1 MEPLIF
7 TVAMAKAGAIL
18 ALSLVVFA
26 IGKSPLFRM
35 DRAGAA
41 IVGAAL
47 MVGLGVMT
55 IDEAAK
61 AVDART
67 IVVLFSMMIVASSLR
82 IAGFFHVLGAF
93 LTKRLTSKRQLLL
106 AVILAGGLLSA
117 FFINDIVC
125 LMFTPVV
132 LALCHR
138 RRLPP
143 VPFLIG
149 LATASNIGSVGT
161 LIGNPQN
168 ILIGSLSGISFARYM
183 LVAFP
188 LAVFGLAADYLFV
201 CRVFRADLAGP
212 LPEAAPVAAAR
223 HVFLIKKNVAVVI
236 LILAGFLLGAEA
248 AIVAALGAAVLLVTR
263 RVKPEKVYAGIDFNL
278 LVIFAGLFV
287 IIGGVEQSGLMGWLL
302 DRLHAIDFRSFP
314 VFAGMTVV
322 LSNIVSNVP
331 AVLLLK
337 FLVPAGASL
346 NWWAGMAVFSTLAG
360 NLTLVGSVANLIVVE
375 IARRAGVR
383 VGFFDYFK
391 VGFPLTVA
399 LCLVSLAYFL
409 LLI

>member
-1 MEPLIF
+1 MS
-7 TVAMAKAGAIL
+7 MAEAAAIL
-18 ALSLVVFA
+18 FLSLLVFA
-26 IGKSPLFRM
+26 VGKSPVFRM

-47 MVGLGVMT
+47 MVGLGVLT
-55 IDEAAK
+55 IDEAAR

-82 IAGFFHVLGAF
+82 ISGFFHEVGTF
-93 LTKRLTSKRQLLL
+93 MTKRLRTRRHVLL
-106 AVILAGGLLSA
+106 AVILTSGLLSA

-125 LMFTPVV
+125 LMFTPIV
-132 LALCHR
+132 LMVCHR
-138 RRLPP
+138 WRLPP
-143 VPFLIG
+143 VPYLIG

-168 ILIGSLSGISFARYM
+168 ILIGSLSGISFARY
-183 LVAFP
+183 LAVAFP
-188 LAVFGLAADYLFV
+188 LAVVGLAVDYLFV
-201 CRVFRADLAGP
+201 ARIFRSDLAGP
-212 LPEAAPVAAAR
+212 LPEAAPVEAAR
-223 HVFLIKKNVAVVI
+223 HPFLIRKNLVV
-236 LILAGFLLGAEA
+236 LALLMAGFLLGAEA

-287 IIGGVEQSGLMGWLL
+287 IVGGVERSGLMGWLL
-302 DRLHAIDFRSFP
+302 GRLPAVDLRSFP
-314 VFAGMTVV
+314 AFAGTTVV

-337 FLVPAGASL
+337 FLVPAGAGL
-346 NWWAGMAVFSTLAG
+346 DWWAGLAVFSTLAG

-375 IARRAGVR
+375 IARRDGVR
-383 VGFFDYFK
+383 IRFLDYFK
-391 VGFPLTVA
+391 VGFPLTIV
-399 LCLVSLAYFL
+399 LGLIGLAYFL
-409 LLI
+409 LLL